1 MTQFNFLVIK
11 YLQICDF
18 LIIFLNTD
26 GRINDDDNIVGHNR
40 VLFFILVNVIAV
52 VPFGKRQNG
61 MAVEL
66 QRYIFDPMLVK
77 PKCV

>member
-26 GRINDDDNIVGHNR
+26 GRINDDDDNVGHNR
-40 VLFFILVNVIAV
+40 VLFSILVIAV
-52 VPFGKRQNG
+52 VPFGKRQNE

-66 QRYIFDPMLVK
+66 QRCIFDNMLVK